1 MSPEKRNAPHCPGSL
16 GENHLSVSYFLR
28 WRVKA
33 ASPISPSIEEVGSG
47 TLPVTV
53 TMACVGTVLQAQ
65 TVGSN
70 AHNAAVNQIDD
81 ELCAVIGGRIHH
93 FAQHALRN
101 AHIAAA
107 LSYFQPTGRNRTS
120 IYSECAVYMQIF
132 LASPLRLG

>member
-16 GENHLSVSYFLR
+16 GENHLSVSCFLR

-33 ASPISPSIEEVGSG
+33 TSPSIGEVGSG

-70 AHNAAVNQIDD
+70 AHNTAVNQIDD
-81 ELCAVIGGRIHH
+81 EL
-93 FAQHALRN
+93 
-101 AHIAAA
+101 
-107 LSYFQPTGRNRTS
+107 
-120 IYSECAVYMQIF
+120 CAVYMQIF